1 MQKEKEIRNPGYIT
15 WLNRLAVAA
24 TIAAIAEAVH
34 IMKNGFGLLEQ
45 LDFGAGAYYYADI
58 PGFASLVNGSHYQSP
73 VSMPVLIIL
82 FLIWGFLMYR
92 LWTWMESE
100 TKKESVRS

>member
-1 MQKEKEIRNPGYIT
+1 MIRIILPGS
-15 WLNRLAVAA
+15 
-24 TIAAIAEAVH
+24 IAAIAEAIH
-34 IMKNGFGLLEQ
+34 IMKNGLGLSEQ

-92 LWTWMESE
+92 LWAWMESG
-100 TKKESVRS
+100 TKKKSANA

>member
-1 MQKEKEIRNPGYIT
+1 MKREKTKQDPGYII

-24 TIAAIAEAVH
+24 AIAAIAEAVH
-34 IMKNGFGLLEQ
+34 IMKNGLGLVEQ

-73 VSMPVLIIL
+73 VSMPVLIAL

-92 LWTWMESE
+92 LWTWMESGS
-100 TKKESVRS
+100 KKKSTN

>member
-1 MQKEKEIRNPGYIT
+1 
-15 WLNRLAVAA
+15 
-24 TIAAIAEAVH
+24 
-34 IMKNGFGLLEQ
+34 MKNGFGLLEQ

-82 FLIWGFLMYR
+82 FLLLLTFSLVQQIYTFLFTIYNEIVFR
-92 LWTWMESE
+92 L
-100 TKKESVRS
+100 

>member
-1 MQKEKEIRNPGYIT
+1 
-15 WLNRLAVAA
+15 
-24 TIAAIAEAVH
+24 
-34 IMKNGFGLLEQ
+34 MKNGFGLLEQ

-100 TKKESVRS
+100 TKKESIRS

>member
-1 MQKEKEIRNPGYIT
+1 MQKEKEKRNPGYIT

-24 TIAAIAEAVH
+24 TIAAIAEAVR

-73 VSMPVLIIL
+73 VSMPILIIL

-92 LWTWMESE
+92 LWAWMESGS
-100 TKKESVRS
+100 KKKSVHC